1 MHLIGFPNRKEHE
14 RAIMALLDVPFEYLA
29 IEGPTFVLN
38 DEHIKALEKAKVRFT
53 YLSRTAPNDKKS
65 TTVRP

>member
-1 MHLIGFPNRKEHE
+1 MHLIGFPNRKERR

-29 IEGPTFVLN
+29 IAGPTFVLI
-38 DEHIKALEKAKVRFT
+38 DEHIKALEAAKVRFK

>member
-14 RAIMALLDVPFEYLA
+14 RAIMVLLDVPFEYLV

-38 DEHIKALEKAKVRFT
+38 DQHIKALEAAKVRFE
-53 YLSRTAPNDKKS
+53 YLSRTAPHDKKS
-65 TTVRP
+65 KTVRP